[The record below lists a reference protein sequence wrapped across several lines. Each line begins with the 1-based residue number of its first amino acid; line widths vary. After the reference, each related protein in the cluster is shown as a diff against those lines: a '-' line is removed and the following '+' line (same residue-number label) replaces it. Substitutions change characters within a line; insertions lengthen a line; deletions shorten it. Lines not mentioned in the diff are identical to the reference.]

1 MLRGD
6 KAMYVQLTRAV
17 VRTWLAGDAASLAAH
32 ANNRKIWRNLR
43 DAFPHPYTL
52 DDAHALIRSA
62 LARTPES
69 FFAIAVDGRAVGGIG
84 FTLHGDV
91 ERVSA
96 EVGYWLG
103 EAFWG
108 RGIAT
113 EALRAVTQYAVRTH
127 GLTRVYA
134 VPYEWNG
141 ASFRV
146 LAKAGYVAEAR
157 LRRSAVKDG
166 RVIDQML
173 YAYVVP
179 EATGEAPVAR
189 PETRGDE
196 TGDR

>member
-1 MLRGD
+1 MHIP
-6 KAMYVQLTRAV
+6 LTGAE
-17 VRTWLAGDAASLAAH
+17 VRTWLASDAESLAVH
-32 ANNRKIWRNLR
+32 ADNRKIWRNLR

-52 DDAHALIRSA
+52 QDAHAFIRSA
-62 LARTPES
+62 VARTPES
-69 FFAIAVDGRAVGGIG
+69 FFAIAVGRQAVGGIG

-108 RGIAT
+108 QGIVT
-113 EALRAVTQYAVRTH
+113 EALRAVTQYAVQTH

-134 VPYEWNG
+134 VPYEWNV

-146 LAKAGYVAEAR
+146 LEKAGYVAEAR
-157 LRRSAVKDG
+157 LRRSAIKDG
-166 RVIDQML
+166 RVIDQVL

-179 EATGEAPVAR
+179 EEVPTAR
-189 PETRGDE
+189 ADPRVHET
-196 TGDR
+196 DR

>member
-1 MLRGD
+1 V
-6 KAMYVQLTRAV
+6 YVQLTRAA
-17 VRTWLAGDAASLAAH
+17 VRTWLAGDAESLAAH

-43 DAFPHPYTL
+43 DAFPHPYSL
-52 DDAHALIRSA
+52 DDAHAFIRSA
-62 LARTPES
+62 LARAPES

-113 EALRAVTQYAVRTH
+113 EALRAVTQYAVRAH

-179 EATGEAPVAR
+179 EAAGEAPAAR

-196 TGDR
+196 TGGR